1 MITSF
6 LTSAPADHSANLASA
21 NATRFSCC
29 RYHRRMWQ
37 FMVFTPLTNCEA
49 SAKSRLSPVELS
61 ILAGLIAGG
70 LG

>member
-1 MITSF
+1 MQTF
-6 LTSAPADHSANLASA
+6 LTSAPADQSANLASA
-21 NATRFSCC
+21 ATTRFACC

-49 SAKSRLSPVELS
+49 SAKSQLSLLELS
-61 ILAGLIAGG
+61 ILAGLIPGG